1 MILSTQEFL
10 AMTILS
16 RVSIGLIQPNA
27 IFAQSGKNKSY
38 HMIQELT
45 AQNGLNALLKLIT

>member
-16 RVSIGLIQPNA
+16 KVSIGLIQPNA

-45 AQNGLNALLKLIT
+45 AQNGLNASLKLIT